1 MNFNL
6 EDSKVFMSHILLSD
20 EQVASAVSD
29 TSLWINDKKLTAK
42 LEVNGV
48 EVPAEVL
55 EEFIKGLWGNLKT
68 QFEREY
74 KTKTIDQKVEEKALE
89 LLKERGDNVMD
100 KLTNLI
106 NVLSDPENLVTPYWE
121 RK

>member
-20 EQVASAVSD
+20 KQVAYAVSD

-48 EVPAEVL
+48 EVPAGVL

-89 LLKERGDNVMD
+89 LLKERGDDVMD

-106 NVLSDPENLVTPYWE
+106 NVLSDPENLITPHWE